1 MCRVMNHHCKIHS
14 FLHMC
19 SGKVTQLAI
28 MLSVQQYGTQN
39 SWMKRLVEP
48 SPYDRRPADLTTARH
63 KGHVR
68 SLSNLLFTTVNPTMR
83 NHTKLSALWR
93 EHAFS
98 NTQALRSQLNKD
110 HARRMNPSTLPSMSI
125 KITLKS
131 MEQKKP
137 WISGRVCKL
146 AECS

>member
-1 MCRVMNHHCKIHS
+1 MCI
-14 FLHMC
+14 
-19 SGKVTQLAI
+19 GKVTQLAI

-83 NHTKLSALWR
+83 
-93 EHAFS
+93 FS
-98 NTQALRSQLNKD
+98 NTQAMRSQWNKD
-110 HARRMNPSTLPSMSI
+110 HARRMNPSTLPSMSL
-125 KITLKS
+125 KITLKC
-131 MEQKKP
+131 MEQKK
-137 WISGRVCKL
+137 
-146 AECS
+146 A